1 MKVSMCVR
9 AAASAAAVVSLAG
22 IAAGGPDV
30 IVGELVGTSNYG
42 TQGTKAAFAVGTTSC
57 NIGDAPLSWVSNTN
71 NHPVI
76 SQNLYRLSNGRFQQI
91 GQAWLKH
98 GFCALQ
104 GNVCS
109 TCTPGGNCAALFP
122 GCSDPYSSG
131 LNGDQTG
138 LGPKSEVNAFTGAFP
153 YPWINNGSGS
163 GVAFKRLQADTST
176 LGTSGATYYVSSM
189 YVQPEDA
196 ASGNALNNQSYRPA
210 NVTFSGS
217 QWNLSLTGTTQREK
231 PAIQAWKDADAAVQ
245 IANFNVPGEGRF
257 IVAMKATSLGGGN
270 WHYEYAIQNFNSD
283 RSGQAFTI
291 PFPAGTVISNIGFSD
306 VDYHSGEPYS
316 GTDWTSSTTGT
327 SVTWQTQT
335 HATNPNANA
344 LRWDTIYNF
353 WFDANAAPGAGSA
366 TITLFKPGSPAS
378 VSGNIQVPGGAGGPV
393 APANDACANAAS
405 LGNAYGSFPFDNTN
419 ATTDGPS
426 ETLCSNNL
434 QCYNDIWYT
443 WTACASGTVTVNTCG
458 ANFDT
463 KVAIYSNTCPTA
475 ANTAIACNDDS
486 SACGTNS
493 LQSSVS
499 FSATSGTTY
508 RIRVGSYYN
517 NQVVGQGFG
526 TGNLTI
532 SGPSC
537 APAGPEGNNCAD
549 ATLLTGYGSFAFS
562 TTGATTDG
570 PAESGL
576 CNFFGHPQIDNDVWR
591 RWTACASGTVTFQTC
606 GAATFDTELALYPNT
621 CPTAPGTVLACN
633 DDASGC
639 SGNTSR
645 MSYNVTAGTTYLIR
659 IGGYN
664 GATGSGTLTISGP
677 ACAPAGPA
685 NDNCA
690 NREGVAGSIQF
701 STVNATTD
709 GPAHPMCNAFGYD
722 QVGADIWYNHP
733 SSCPGALTIEVCNS
747 SYDTKIAVYDD
758 AGCTNLEQRIM
769 ACNDDACGTGGLRSR
784 VVIPA
789 RAGRNY
795 TIRIGGYQAAT
806 GTGTLSI
813 TCCPA
818 DFDANGAVE
827 VPDIFAFLAA
837 WFGGDPRADYSGSN
851 GNDVPDIFAFLSA
864 WFAGC
869 N

>member
-1 MKVSMCVR
+1 MKASMCVR
-9 AAASAAAVVSLAG
+9 VAAAAAAVASLAG

-57 NIGDAPLSWVSNTN
+57 NIGNAPLSWISNTN

-76 SQNLYRLSNGRFQQI
+76 SQNIYRLSNGRFQQI

-109 TCTPGGNCAALFP
+109 TCTPGGTCAALFP

-131 LNGDQTG
+131 LNGDQGG

-153 YPWINNGSGS
+153 YPWVNNGSGS
-163 GVAFKRLQADTST
+163 GTAFKRLQADVST
-176 LGTSGATYYVSSM
+176 LGTSGASYFVSSM

-210 NVTFSGS
+210 NVAFSGG
-217 QWNLSLTGTTQREK
+217 QWNLSLTGSTQREK
-231 PAIQAWKDADAAVQ
+231 PALQAWKDADAAVQ

-257 IVAMKATSLGGGN
+257 IVAMRATNIGGGN

-291 PFPAGTVISNIGFSD
+291 PVPAGTVIGNIGFSD

-316 GTDWTSSTTGT
+316 GTDWTSGTTST
-327 SVTWQTQT
+327 SITWQTQT
-335 HATNPNANA
+335 HATNANANA

-353 WFDANAAPGAGSA
+353 WFDANIAPGAGSA
-366 TITLFKPGSPAS
+366 TIALFKPGSPTS
-378 VSGNIQVPGGAGGPV
+378 ISGNIQVPGGAGGPV

-405 LGNAYGSFPFDNTN
+405 LGNAYGSFPFDNAN

-426 ETLCSNNL
+426 ETLCSNNQ

-443 WTACASGTVTVNTCG
+443 WTACSSGSVTVSTCG

-463 KVAIYSNTCPTA
+463 KVAIYSAACPSA

-486 SACGTNS
+486 SACGSGS

-517 NQVVGQGFG
+517 NQTQGQGFG
-526 TGNLTI
+526 SGNLVIT
-532 SGPSC
+532 GPSC
-537 APAGPEGNNCAD
+537 GPAAPANDACAN
-549 ATLLTGYGSFAFS
+549 ATVISGYGSFPF
-562 TTGATTDG
+562 TTSLATTDG
-570 PAESGL
+570 PTESV
-576 CNFFGHPQIDNDVWR
+576 CNFFGYSQVGADVWF
-591 RWTACASGTVTFQTC
+591 RWTACAAGTVTLDIC
-606 GAATFDTELALYPNT
+606 DANYDSKIAVYPGT
-621 CPTAPGTVLACN
+621 CPTATGTAIACN
-633 DDASGC
+633 DDACG
-639 SGNTSR
+639 TSNLR
-645 MSYNVTAGTTYLIR
+645 SRLTFTAAAGTQYLVR
-659 IGGYN
+659 IGGFN
-664 GATGSGTLTISGP
+664 ALTGSGNLLISGP
-677 ACAPAGPA
+677 ACAPPGPA

-690 NREGVAGSIQF
+690 NREGVAGSLQF
-701 STVNATTD
+701 STVGATTD
-709 GPAHPMCNAFGYD
+709 GPAHPLCSAFGYD

-784 VVIPA
+784 VIIPA

-795 TIRIGGYQAAT
+795 TIRIGGFQAAT

-813 TCCPA
+813 TCCQA
-818 DFDANGAVE
+818 DFDASGTVE
-827 VPDIFAFLAA
+827 VSDIFAFLAA
-837 WFGGDPRADYSGSN
+837 WFGGDPRADYTGTG

-869 N
+869 P